1 MWFAGWL
8 ITVVF
13 VWEDPWVC
21 LWEQN
26 PDFNYI
32 PSGYSDYVL
41 PEDLVSLAFTYPV
54 MCTGFNRKKRKKER
68 TKCLDCVY
76 TKDENFRAGRD
87 LTVSSPAPSLF
98 VGIEV

>member
-32 PSGYSDYVL
+32 PSGYSDYVF
-41 PEDLVSLAFTYPV
+41 PKDLVSLAFTYP
-54 MCTGFNRKKRKKER
+54 MMYTGFNRRKKNAWAMFTQRIR
-68 TKCLDCVY
+68 TL
-76 TKDENFRAGRD
+76 ELG
-87 LTVSSPAPSLF
+87 
-98 VGIEV
+98 GI

>member
-1 MWFAGWL
+1 MWFAGRL

-41 PEDLVSLAFTYPV
+41 PRDLVSLAFTCGCDGQRVQQQNKTKQKNTRPG
-54 MCTGFNRKKRKKER
+54 MC
-68 TKCLDCVY
+68 LH
-76 TKDENFRAGRD
+76 
-87 LTVSSPAPSLF
+87 
-98 VGIEV
+98 

>member
-32 PSGYSDYVL
+32 PSGYSDYVF
-41 PEDLVSLAFTYPV
+41 PKDLVSLAFTYPM
-54 MCTGFNRKKRKKER
+54 MCTGFNRRKKNAWTMFTQRIR
-68 TKCLDCVY
+68 TL
-76 TKDENFRAGRD
+76 E
-87 LTVSSPAPSLF
+87 LE
-98 VGIEV
+98 GI